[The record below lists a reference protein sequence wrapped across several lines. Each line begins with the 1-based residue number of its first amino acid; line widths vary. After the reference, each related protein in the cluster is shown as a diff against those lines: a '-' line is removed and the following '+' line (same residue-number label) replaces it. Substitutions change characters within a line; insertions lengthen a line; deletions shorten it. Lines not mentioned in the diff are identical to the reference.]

1 MFATIVKGNDE
12 KLVIHTNSN
21 LSSHSDF
28 KNQKDDNNDHNSL
41 YVNQESFG
49 DSTLANKSAKEKEK
63 DSGTTSEKDRH
74 TQPDTKETAGP
85 ENIRSQLNLIEDSW
99 GSSKVNSEKKLKSTP
114 KKSGTESWDIPDEA
128 GIPPDDKKQFM
139 KKATSDNASV
149 LNMDVAE
156 VGLPLSEPNGEE
168 AGKTESEST
177 EETGEE
183 DEEASDESDES
194 EEENEGDEEDEGDS
208 DYDSDDYTDAEQ
220 STENDILGER
230 VLPPEF
236 LKEVNKL
243 SFEIYEMNE
252 KGHIGKVDCENSKN
266 AAVKNQSQ
274 ISGIAKA
281 DQTLAK
287 NPQLLSHT
295 SSEDYTS
302 NFLLDTTQ
310 NYSMSLQVDQQRIF
324 DLDNFHDLSDLKSFL
339 LMTSYRQSTTS
350 KGGKQYS
357 DPKPNP
363 DKLL

>member
-1 MFATIVKGNDE
+1 
-12 KLVIHTNSN
+12 
-21 LSSHSDF
+21 
-28 KNQKDDNNDHNSL
+28 
-41 YVNQESFG
+41 
-49 DSTLANKSAKEKEK
+49 
-63 DSGTTSEKDRH
+63 
-74 TQPDTKETAGP
+74 
-85 ENIRSQLNLIEDSW
+85 
-99 GSSKVNSEKKLKSTP
+99 
-114 KKSGTESWDIPDEA
+114 
-128 GIPPDDKKQFM
+128 
-139 KKATSDNASV
+139 
-149 LNMDVAE
+149 MDVAE

-168 AGKTESEST
+168 LGKTESDST

-183 DEEASDESDES
+183 DEEASDESEESDES
-194 EEENEGDEEDEGDS
+194 YESYEEDEDDS

-266 AAVKNQSQ
+266 AAVKNLSR
-274 ISGIAKA
+274 ISGIVKA

-287 NPQLLSHT
+287 NLHLLSRA
-295 SSEDYTS
+295 SSKDYTG

-310 NYSMSLQVDQQRIF
+310 NYSMSLQVDQQRIY

-350 KGGKQYS
+350 RGWTQYS

-363 DKLL
+363 DKLQ